1 MLQRVIEP
9 PRTGIP
15 PVVPPVAA
23 SWRRID
29 AWLARHAPARPAD
42 LRPPATT
49 GAIDALESRMNLRLP
64 DDLRAS
70 LLCHDGDTSYLAVLP
85 CGPLYSTEQ
94 IAEVRQLRMEVWE
107 DSEDSDEAETP
118 WWREDW
124 IPFAGGDGDD
134 SFVDAGR
141 GMWRD
146 HLGDAPHADTAC
158 FLGWPSLG
166 AWLHEVAEAMEHHG
180 RPERG
185 TAVARPIIRKDGW
198 IDW

>member
-9 PRTGIP
+9 PRIGIP

-29 AWLARHAPARPAD
+29 AWLARHAPARLED
-42 LRPPATT
+42 LRPPAMT

-70 LLCHDGDTSYLAVLP
+70 LLCHDGDTSYFTVLP
-85 CGPLYSTEQ
+85 CGPLYSTVQ
-94 IAEVRQLRMEVWE
+94 IGDARRMRMELWE
-107 DSEDSDEAETP
+107 DIKDPDDEETP
-118 WWREDW
+118 WWQEHW
-124 IPFAGGDGDD
+124 IPFAGRHGDD

-141 GMWRD
+141 GRWRD
-146 HLGDAPHADTAC
+146 YLGDAPHADTAS
-158 FLGWPSLG
+158 FMGWPSLG
-166 AWLHEVAEAMEHHG
+166 TWLHEVAEAMEHHDQPD
-180 RPERG
+180 RR
-185 TAVARPIIRKDGW
+185 TAVARPVIGQDGW